1 MLRLTTRLARRRATA
16 TRTLS
21 TEYAFDEPTNKS
33 GWPRTKANTIINV
46 VPQGEAHVVE
56 RARQPYDVKGP
67 GYWVGVPGLDAVAA
81 VIDTREQT
89 VVVPTPPECLSRDG
103 VGVDAAATANV
114 CIVDAEKA
122 RHASDDPAQKLA
134 ELAGLLVQK
143 EVAALSTDELAT
155 KRSAVESAV
164 KHQLSQDQTPAS
176 WGLEV
181 RNFTLA
187 ALTARN
193 DEERQQAQAALAE
206 KQAQAAASVARVEM
220 AREAA
225 RRDAAY
231 AHEAATRETRILA
244 DRVVALAEAEA
255 KATKIRAASMADA
268 ILVVAQACGSAE
280 VAADVVART
289 SAAALARPV
298 SSIDKAP
305 PAAPVAEEASEKAPA
320 PPPPAAPVAP
330 EHPVSYFPP
339 SDRPVAAS
347 G

>member
-1 MLRLTTRLARRRATA
+1 M
-16 TRTLS
+16 
-21 TEYAFDEPTNKS
+21 
-33 GWPRTKANTIINV
+33 W

-67 GYWVGVPGLDAVAA
+67 GYWVGVPGLDAIAA
-81 VIDTREQT
+81 VVDTREQT

-164 KHQLSQDQTPAS
+164 KHQLSQDQAPAS
-176 WGLEV
+176 WGLGGSA
-181 RNFTLA
+181 LA
-187 ALTARN
+187 ARHTAKRA
-193 DEERQQAQAALAE
+193 QAQAALAE
-206 KQAQAAASVARVEM
+206 KQAQAAASVQRVEM

-231 AHEAATRETRILA
+231 ATSRDAAGA
-244 DRVVALAEAEA
+244 
-255 KATKIRAASMADA
+255 
-268 ILVVAQACGSAE
+268 
-280 VAADVVART
+280 
-289 SAAALARPV
+289 
-298 SSIDKAP
+298 
-305 PAAPVAEEASEKAPA
+305 
-320 PPPPAAPVAP
+320 
-330 EHPVSYFPP
+330 HPRGPRRGFS
-339 SDRPVAAS
+339 
-347 G
+347 

>member
-1 MLRLTTRLARRRATA
+1 MC
-16 TRTLS
+16 
-21 TEYAFDEPTNKS
+21 
-33 GWPRTKANTIINV
+33 I
-46 VPQGEAHVVE
+46 
-56 RARQPYDVKGP
+56 
-67 GYWVGVPGLDAVAA
+67 
-81 VIDTREQT
+81 
-89 VVVPTPPECLSRDG
+89 RD
-103 VGVDAAATANV
+103 
-114 CIVDAEKA
+114 
-122 RHASDDPAQKLA
+122 RKLA

-164 KHQLSQDQTPAS
+164 KHQLSQDQAPAS

-193 DEERQQAQAALAE
+193 DEERQQVAKALAE
-206 KQAQAAASVARVEM
+206 KQAQAAASEQRVEM

-255 KATKIRAASMADA
+255 KATKVRAASMADA

-298 SSIDKAP
+298 SSIDKAS
-305 PAAPVAEEASEKAPA
+305 PAVPVAEEVEKAPA

>member
-1 MLRLTTRLARRRATA
+1 
-16 TRTLS
+16 
-21 TEYAFDEPTNKS
+21 
-33 GWPRTKANTIINV
+33 
-46 VPQGEAHVVE
+46 
-56 RARQPYDVKGP
+56 
-67 GYWVGVPGLDAVAA
+67 
-81 VIDTREQT
+81 
-89 VVVPTPPECLSRDG
+89 
-103 VGVDAAATANV
+103 
-114 CIVDAEKA
+114 
-122 RHASDDPAQKLA
+122 
-134 ELAGLLVQK
+134 
-143 EVAALSTDELAT
+143 
-155 KRSAVESAV
+155 V

-193 DEERQQAQAALAE
+193 DEERAAHQAALAE

-255 KATKIRAASMADA
+255 KATKVRAASMADA

-305 PAAPVAEEASEKAPA
+305 AQPVVPEAESEKAPA

>member
-1 MLRLTTRLARRRATA
+1 MARPRAEGHPWT
-16 TRTLS
+16 
-21 TEYAFDEPTNKS
+21 P
-33 GWPRTKANTIINV
+33 
-46 VPQGEAHVVE
+46 
-56 RARQPYDVKGP
+56 
-67 GYWVGVPGLDAVAA
+67 AVA
-81 VIDTREQT
+81 R
-89 VVVPTPPECLSRDG
+89 
-103 VGVDAAATANV
+103 
-114 CIVDAEKA
+114 
-122 RHASDDPAQKLA
+122 
-134 ELAGLLVQK
+134 
-143 EVAALSTDELAT
+143 
-155 KRSAVESAV
+155 VE
-164 KHQLSQDQTPAS
+164 
-176 WGLEV
+176 
-181 RNFTLA
+181 
-187 ALTARN
+187 LTARASSPPVLGA
-193 DEERQQAQAALAE
+193 ER
-206 KQAQAAASVARVEM
+206 QAQAAASVQRVEM

-298 SSIDKAP
+298 SSIDKASP
-305 PAAPVAEEASEKAPA
+305 AVPAAEEVEKAPA

>member
-1 MLRLTTRLARRRATA
+1 MLRLTTRIARRRATTT
-16 TRTLS
+16 TRALS
-21 TEYAFDEPTNKS
+21 TEYAFDEPKSTS
-33 GWPRTKANTIINV
+33 GWPRTKTNTFINV

-67 GYWVGVPGLDAVAA
+67 GYWVGVPGLDAIAA
-81 VIDTREQT
+81 VVDTREQT

-114 CIVDAEKA
+114 CITDAEKA

-193 DEERQQAQAALAE
+193 DEERQQVAKALAE
-206 KQAQAAASVARVEM
+206 KQAQAAASVQRVEM
-220 AREAA
+220 AR
-225 RRDAAY
+225 
-231 AHEAATRETRILA
+231 
-244 DRVVALAEAEA
+244 
-255 KATKIRAASMADA
+255 
-268 ILVVAQACGSAE
+268 
-280 VAADVVART
+280 
-289 SAAALARPV
+289 
-298 SSIDKAP
+298 
-305 PAAPVAEEASEKAPA
+305 
-320 PPPPAAPVAP
+320 
-330 EHPVSYFPP
+330 
-339 SDRPVAAS
+339 
-347 G
+347 